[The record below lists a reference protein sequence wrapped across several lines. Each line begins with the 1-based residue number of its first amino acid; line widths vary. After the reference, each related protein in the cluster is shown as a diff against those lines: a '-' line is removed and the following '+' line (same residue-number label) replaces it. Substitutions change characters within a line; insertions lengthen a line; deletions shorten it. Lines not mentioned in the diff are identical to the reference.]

1 MNNGYIHSI
10 ETFGAVDGPG
20 VRFVIFFQG
29 CPMRCAY
36 CHNPDTWT
44 PGEGTKY
51 SVDELWERFERNKEF
66 YGNGGVTAT
75 GGEPLMQ
82 IDFLIELFT
91 KFHENGIHTCLDTSG
106 ICHNPNNPEWMKKL
120 DALLKV
126 TDLIMLDLK
135 HIDNEKH
142 RKLTGHSNENIL
154 AFARYLSDKD
164 ETMWIRHVL
173 VPGVTDSNEDLYRLG
188 AFLGELTTLHALD
201 ILPYHTMG
209 IPKYEKLGIP
219 YPLEG
224 VPAADKFLVLEKKQ
238 IVLRAISET
247 KQNI

>member
-1 MNNGYIHSI
+1 MNGHIHSI
-10 ETFGAVDGPG
+10 ESFGAVDGPG

-44 PGEGTKY
+44 PADGDLM
-51 SVDELWERFERNKEF
+51 SVDELWERFEHNIDF

-106 ICHNPNNPEWMKKL
+106 ISHKPNNSEWLTKL

-126 TDLIMLDLK
+126 TDLIMLDIK
-135 HIDNEKH
+135 HIDPEKH

-154 AFARYLSDKD
+154 AFARHLSDKGKD
-164 ETMWIRHVL
+164 LWVRHVL
-173 VPGVTDSNEDLYRLG
+173 VPGITDNNEDLYRLG
-188 AFLGELTTLHALD
+188 SFLGELTNLHALD

-224 VPAADKFLVLEKKQ
+224 VPAADKELVLEKKQ

-247 KQNI
+247 KENI

>member
-1 MNNGYIHSI
+1 
-10 ETFGAVDGPG
+10 
-20 VRFVIFFQG
+20 
-29 CPMRCAY
+29 MRCAY

-44 PGEGTKY
+44 PGEGEQY
-51 SVDELWERFERNKEF
+51 SVNDLWARFERNKAF

-106 ICHNPNNPEWMKKL
+106 ICHNPNNPEWVKKL

-142 RKLTGHSNENIL
+142 RKLTAHSNENIL
-154 AFARYLSDKD
+154 AFARYLSDKGKD
-164 ETMWIRHVL
+164 LWVRHVL
-173 VPGVTDSNEDLYRLG
+173 VPGVTDDDEDLYRLG

-201 ILPYHTMG
+201 I
-209 IPKYEKLGIP
+209 
-219 YPLEG
+219 
-224 VPAADKFLVLEKKQ
+224 A
-238 IVLRAISET
+238 
-247 KQNI
+247 